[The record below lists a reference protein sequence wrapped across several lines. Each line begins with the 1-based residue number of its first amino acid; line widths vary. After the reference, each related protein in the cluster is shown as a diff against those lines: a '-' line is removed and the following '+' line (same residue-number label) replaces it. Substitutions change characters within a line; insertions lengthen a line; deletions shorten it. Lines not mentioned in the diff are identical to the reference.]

1 MAYSNKAFL
10 FLSNFLVNTG
20 KKETRQ
26 VVQPGSV
33 DILESVQRLDNLLI
47 EGGHTSRLYWIRGG
61 RSSSNGLRKKER

>member
-47 EGGHTSRLYWIRGG
+47 EGGTLEDYIG
-61 RSSSNGLRKKER
+61 

>member
-47 EGGHTSRLYWIRGG
+47 EGGILEDYIGSGG
-61 RSSSNGLRKKER
+61 